1 MKAQGKQEE
10 GFAGEAGGGVRRG
23 STNWPSPNMYTLEN
37 THEMGRA
44 NSKKTKSTVVEA
56 ASGLEGIKK
65 RLGARRAPP
74 QPQHEWLSPQFNSA
88 LPTVA
93 ETTHADAD
101 ADADAEETVAKT
113 NGAIGSMRT
122 LSLSHAPQSVA
133 DASAAS
139 AAAAAAAA
147 AQVAAAT
154 RVAAGAGVVALSS
167 HANAAAAP
175 SSLPPPP
182 PASPLKEAMLEV
194 VAENAFLDSL
204 I

>member
-1 MKAQGKQEE
+1 
-10 GFAGEAGGGVRRG
+10 
-23 STNWPSPNMYTLEN
+23 
-37 THEMGRA
+37 MGRA

-93 ETTHADAD
+93 ETTHTDAD

-113 NGAIGSMRT
+113 NGAIGSVAT
-122 LSLSHAPQSVA
+122 LSLSRAPQSVA
-133 DASAAS
+133 DASAA

-167 HANAAAAP
+167 PANAAAAP

-182 PASPLKEAMLEV
+182 LASPLKEAMLEV
-194 VAENAFLDSL
+194 VAESTFLDSL